1 MIKSSDRNNLKAG
14 TYKKIMVYFFFP
26 SFVIWI
32 SFSAQP
38 VMGQNNPG
46 CEVIK
51 ALENGSYVVIINS
64 DTMIAITSQ
73 AAANSLVLSGEV
85 DRLRK
90 RIALCE
96 GLFDDYDSTMAQ
108 YDVVLSG
115 KNEYIS
121 GLELVCGRV

>member
-1 MIKSSDRNNLKAG
+1 
-14 TYKKIMVYFFFP
+14 
-26 SFVIWI
+26 
-32 SFSAQP
+32 
-38 VMGQNNPG
+38 
-46 CEVIK
+46 
-51 ALENGSYVVIINS
+51 
-64 DTMIAITSQ
+64 MIAITSQ

-121 GLELVCGRV
+121 GLELVVDGYKKLLKDYKKLLGEPMFTFEGGIGATGSEKKPALMMGLGIRRFRIWGFMQESNSGAFVGTTFRLF